1 MSDAIVLS
9 REERRLEALRRYE
22 ILDTPPEEA
31 FDEVARLAARICDAP
46 IAVVNL
52 IDDGRQFF
60 KAEVGLGVRS
70 TPLETSF
77 CATAILE
84 EDFLVIPDATKDHR
98 FNCNPLVTA
107 ENGLRFYAGALLKTA
122 EGLPIG
128 TLCVLDT
135 RPRNLGDLERDAL
148 RTLANQVMA
157 QLELRL
163 ALKTRADAEARHSA
177 IVESVTDYAIV
188 ATDLA
193 GHVTEWNS
201 GAEHILGWSEE
212 EMLGQSAD
220 RFFTPADRAE
230 GVVEQEMT
238 AAASYGRGMDER
250 WHLRKNGERFWA
262 SGEMMPLYKQ
272 GDILIGYIKIL
283 RDRTYEKLR
292 ADRLAASETRLLASQ
307 KAGRIGT
314 FELDIASG
322 RMSVTPEFC
331 AIFGVPVAD
340 HHSAAEFEALVFEE
354 DRHIPSN
361 VATRSDGRAITD
373 VEYRIRRADDGA
385 IRWVSRRAE
394 FAVDEDGR
402 TARMF
407 GTIQDITQRKRSQI
421 KVAALLEMGD
431 RLRDA
436 EDLGAVF
443 AASAA
448 ILGRTLGGQRA
459 GYALIDLQTG
469 TFTVEHA
476 WVSEGAENWTG
487 VHGLHRFS
495 ATVAA
500 LSPGGALVVEDSH
513 ATVELASDRATYQRM
528 DTRSQIMVPL
538 FRRGELV
545 GVLFVHNRDVRKW
558 TGEEISFARNVADRT
573 YAAVAALQAEADQV
587 ILNEE
592 LSHRLKNTLAM
603 VQAIATQTLRNVT
616 ERDAVEA
623 LTSRIIALSTAHD
636 ILLQD
641 KWRAAQMHQIA
652 SAVLALHAEPD
663 QVEVVGPPIGLSP
676 RAGLSVSLLLSELA
690 TNAAK
695 YGSLSEPRGRVR
707 VEWNIANIDGRP
719 LLTLTWTEAGG
730 PAVIEPSQKGFGSRL
745 IQMGLVGTRQTELD
759 FAPSGLIARFTAP
772 LSLLQHD

>member
-1 MSDAIVLS
+1 MSDEIVLS

-46 IAVVNL
+46 IAVINL

-177 IVESVTDYAIV
+177 IVESVTDYAII

-201 GAEHILGWSEE
+201 GAERILGWTEE

-283 RDRTYEKLR
+283 RDRTHEKLR

-361 VATRSDGRAITD
+361 IATRSDGRAITD

-407 GTIQDITQRKRSQI
+407 GTIQDVTPRKRSQI

-443 AASAA
+443 AASAE

-469 TFTVEHA
+469 TLTVEHA
-476 WVSEGAENWTG
+476 WVLEGAENLTG
-487 VHGLHRFS
+487 VHSLNRFS

-500 LSPGGALVVEDSH
+500 LSPGGALVVEDGH
-513 ATVELASDRATYQRM
+513 ATVELAPDRATYERM
-528 DTRSQIMVPL
+528 DTRAQIMVPL

-545 GVLFVHNRDVRKW
+545 GVLFVHNRDVRTW
-558 TGEEISFARNVADRT
+558 TDEEISFARNVADRT

-641 KWRAAQMHQIA
+641 KWRAAQMHQVA

-663 QVEVVGPPIGLSP
+663 QVDVVGPPIGLSP

-707 VEWNIANIDGRP
+707 VEWNIDNEDGRP
-719 LLTLTWTEAGG
+719 LLTLSWTEAGG